1 MTNTR
6 VAELINQNNFIDI
19 LKNELYSLI
28 DEELAK
34 DIEMDCDLIDELV
47 NAIEALEQ
55 CEDENPAV
63 VLPLIFAD
71 GTILSKRIRN
81 KVNGKKTLV
90 RITALAAAFAMIIS
104 GANQI
109 PTTEGKSVLVY
120 AVDEILEGIG
130 EIFGIKNLL
139 EKDETPVIPEIEE
152 TTTIPQDVE
161 EEIIEQNNSTTTDVQ
176 SRMISLNLIT
186 YSNFKTSYLWKEE
199 LDLTGLKVVAVYS
212 DDTEKTIPVSDCEIS
227 GFNSLKIGEQ
237 TITVKYKGLSAQ
249 FKVTVSKTEQNNEA
263 TRKITN
269 IECKAGEKDI
279 VVPKGTENPALAKK
293 VEYRYVYSDGT
304 FSPWTV
310 CKDAELISKYD
321 SQLIDI
327 PQTLTYQTP
336 NGMTF
341 TINVIVY
348 DNTVPEEKTVKKLE
362 VYKAPTGMKH
372 YASNYDQYYM
382 YVDDK
387 CDFSEFKIKVYFSD
401 NTTET
406 KTLGDSEIKTFGTM
420 STERPSSYSGY
431 TITFAYGDVTTT
443 FKYDVIIKSKIHSY
457 SINDRIWQTYYISN
471 APEEFPMTNVVSA
484 RMNDANQDVYLDV
497 EVKGYD
503 PNKLGFIELELYYEG
518 EYLCDY
524 VGGYI
529 YGDTGYAVIERPITD
544 GIANAPLN
552 FRPYVVVAKC
562 VGDGKFETYAD
573 IKYEIDDNPINDPTV
588 NLSSGTDS
596 ELQAMGITSF
606 SCVCVDSSTV
616 TYRISADDYITEFG
630 THEAKVYLYNV
641 EPVYGK
647 YNYVERWE
655 RTDIAEDLSYTIT
668 IKEKPSYYQV
678 EAPKNLKINIQ
689 DIYSEFY
696 DKLHVYAY
704 YKDGRKEEI
713 FDYNVKR
720 YLPSR
725 PTTSACLPVY
735 VTYPNGNGLTVK
747 LCVYSEGYEDSFFIN
762 LEDTRK
768 EYDNY
773 YSVGTAKPSVQID
786 FASAE
791 QSQIDYV
798 STTSIS
804 SYDIKKWDIEGWDTS
819 TPGEKEAT
827 IIYHS
832 PIGDLKATYK
842 YFVIPEYLSR
852 TCTVVFNDENAGFD
866 RRYGLIDGTYKVF
879 HTDKVGRT
887 YEITDYTV
895 TYPTSTTGYGKP
907 IISYWNP
914 DPNVNSDS
922 SNPSMDGYYPE
933 MKIVG
938 DCANLK
944 AETLENGD
952 IKITLDCLIYPE
964 NGSMRFKVGYP
975 AEKGS
980 SGGSKMEY
988 IYSET
993 PEIIISPDMIRPD
1006 FTTTFFYVYADIVDD
1021 ETGKE
1026 YRTFSGEIKSY
1037 PLNR

>member
-1 MTNTR
+1 MTNIR
-6 VAELINQNNFIDI
+6 VAELINQNSFVSI
-19 LKNELYSLI
+19 LKNELYALI
-28 DEELAK
+28 DEEIAK
-34 DIEMDCDLIDELV
+34 DTEMDCDLIDELV

-90 RITALAAAFAMIIS
+90 RITAIAAAFAMILS

-130 EIFGIKNLL
+130 EIFGIEKLL
-139 EKDETPVIPEIEE
+139 EKEETPVTPEIEE
-152 TTTIPQDVE
+152 STTIPEKVE
-161 EEIIEQNNSTTTDVQ
+161 EEIKEQSKEPIATAPEIV
-176 SRMISLNLIT
+176 SIGLIT
-186 YSNFKTSYLWKEE
+186 YGSFKSSYLWKEE

-212 DDTEKTIPVSDCEIS
+212 DDTEKVIPVSDCEIS
-227 GFNSLKIGEQ
+227 GFNSLKLGEQ
-237 TITVKYKGLSAQ
+237 IVTVKYKGVSAF

-269 IECKAGEKDI
+269 IECKTTGKDI
-279 VVPKGTENPALAKK
+279 IVPKGTENPALAEK

-310 CKDAELISKYD
+310 CKDAELISEYN
-321 SQLIDI
+321 SELIDT
-327 PQTLTYQTP
+327 PQALTYRTP
-336 NGMTF
+336 DGWEF
-341 TINVIVY
+341 TVNVIVY
-348 DNTVPEEKTVKKLE
+348 DNTVVEEKTVTKLE
-362 VYKAPTGMKH
+362 VYKMPQAMKY
-372 YASNYDQYYM
+372 YASNHDQYYM
-382 YVDDK
+382 YVDEE
-387 CDFSEFKIKVYFSD
+387 CDFSQFEIKVYFD
-401 NTTET
+401 DRTT
-406 KTLGDSEIKTFGTM
+406 EIKTLADGEIQSFGTM

-431 TITFAYGDVTTT
+431 SITFAYGDITTT
-443 FKYDVIIKSKIHSY
+443 FKYNVIIKSEIHSF
-457 SINDRIWQTYYISN
+457 SINERIWQTYYIN
-471 APEEFPMTNVVSA
+471 EAPEEFPINNVVIA
-484 RMNDANQDVYLDV
+484 RMNDSNEDVYLDV
-497 EVKGYD
+497 EVRGYD
-503 PNKLGFIELELYYEG
+503 PTKLGFIELELYYEG
-518 EYLCDY
+518 EKLCDY

-529 YGDTGYAVIERPITD
+529 YGDTGYAVIDRPITD
-544 GIANAPLN
+544 GVANAPLK
-552 FRPYVVVAKC
+552 FCPYVIVAKC
-562 VGDGKFETYAD
+562 VGEGKFETYGD
-573 IKYEIDDNPINDPTV
+573 IKYELDDNPINDPTV
-588 NLSSGTDS
+588 NLSSGTDM
-596 ELQAMGITSF
+596 ELRAMGITSF
-606 SCVCVDSSTV
+606 SCVCVDYSV
-616 TYRISADDYITEFG
+616 VEYRVSADDYITEFG
-630 THEAKVYLYNV
+630 THEAKVYLYNI

-655 RTDIAEDLSYTIT
+655 RTGIAEDLSYTIT

-713 FDYNVKR
+713 FDYDITR

-725 PTTSACLPVY
+725 PTTSACLPVR
-735 VTYPNGNGLTVK
+735 VIYPNGNGLTVK
-747 LCVYSEGYEDSFFIN
+747 LCAYSEGYEDSFFIN
-762 LEDTRK
+762 LKDTRI

-791 QSQIDYV
+791 QSQIEYV
-798 STTSIS
+798 TTNSNS
-804 SYDIKKWDIEGWDTS
+804 SYDTVKWDIEGWDTS

-842 YFVIPEYLSR
+842 YVVIPEYLER
-852 TCTVVFNDENAGFD
+852 TCSIVFNDENAGYD
-866 RRYGLIDGTYKVF
+866 KRYGLIDGTYKVF

-887 YEITDYTV
+887 YEITDYTI
-895 TYPTSTTGYGKP
+895 TYPTNVTGYGTPK
-907 IISYWNP
+907 ISYWNP
-914 DPNVNSDS
+914 DPRVYSDS
-922 SNPSMDGYYPE
+922 SNPRMDTYYPT
-933 MKIVG
+933 MKMVG
-938 DCANLK
+938 ECANLK

-1006 FTTTFFYVYADIVDD
+1006 FTTTFFYVYADIIDD

>member
-6 VAELINQNNFIDI
+6 VAELINQNNFVNI
-19 LKNELYSLI
+19 LKNELYALI

-34 DIEMDCDLIDELV
+34 DTEMDCDLVDELV
-47 NAIEALEQ
+47 NAIETLEQ
-55 CEDENPAV
+55 CEDENLAV
-63 VLPLIFAD
+63 VFPLIFAD

-81 KVNGKKTLV
+81 KVNGKKVLI
-90 RITALAAAFAMIIS
+90 RITALAAAFAMILS

-109 PTTEGKSVLVY
+109 PTKEGKSVLVY
-120 AVDEILEGIG
+120 AVDEFLEGIG
-130 EIFGIKNLL
+130 EIFGIESLL
-139 EKDETPVIPEIEE
+139 EKEETPITPEIEE
-152 TTTIPQDVE
+152 STTLE
-161 EEIIEQNNSTTTDVQ
+161 EEFQEQNNNETPETKIQMV
-176 SRMISLNLIT
+176 SLNLIT
-186 YSNFKTSYLWKEE
+186 YGKFKTSYLWKEE

-212 DDTEKTIPVSDCEIS
+212 DDTEKTIPVSDCEFS
-227 GFNSLKIGEQ
+227 GFNSLKLGEQ
-237 TITVKYKGLSAQ
+237 LVTVKYNGFSAY
-249 FKVTVSKTEQNNEA
+249 FKVTVSKTEQNNEE

-269 IECKAGEKDI
+269 IECNVTGKDVI
-279 VVPKGTENPALAKK
+279 VPKGTENPAVFKNVK
-293 VEYRYVYSDGT
+293 YRYVYSDGT
-304 FSPWTV
+304 FSPWTL
-310 CKDAELISKYD
+310 CKDTTLASGYD
-321 SQLIDI
+321 SELLDTA
-327 PQTLTYQTP
+327 QTVTYQAP

-348 DNTVPEEKTVKKLE
+348 DNTVPEEKEVTKLE
-362 VYKAPTGMKH
+362 VYKRPQAMKY
-372 YASNYDQYYM
+372 YASNHDKYYL
-382 YVDDK
+382 YVDSD
-387 CDFSEFKIKVYFSD
+387 CNFSEFQIKVYYD
-401 NTTET
+401 DRTNEV
-406 KTLGDSEIKTFGTM
+406 KTLGDGEIQAFGTM

-443 FKYDVIIKSKIHSY
+443 FKYDVIIKPEIHSY
-457 SINDRIWQTYYISN
+457 SVNERIWQTYYVN
-471 APEEFPMTNVVSA
+471 DAPEEFPMTNVVRA
-484 RMNDANQDVYLDV
+484 RMNDSNEDVYLDV
-497 EVKGYD
+497 EIKGYD
-503 PNKLGFIELELYYEG
+503 PNKIGFVELELYYEG

-529 YGDTGYAVIERPITD
+529 YGDTGFAVINRPITD
-544 GIANAPLN
+544 GVANAPLK
-552 FRPYVVVAKC
+552 FKPYVTVAKC
-562 VGDGKFETYAD
+562 VGDGKFETYGD
-573 IKYEIDDNPINDPTV
+573 IKYEIDDNPINDPSV
-588 NLSSGTDS
+588 NFESGTAG
-596 ELQAMGITSF
+596 ELKAMGITSYR
-606 SCVCVDSSTV
+606 CTCIDSSTV
-616 TYRISADDYITEFG
+616 EYRVSADEYITEFG

-678 EAPKNLKINIQ
+678 EAPRGLKINIQ

-713 FDYNVKR
+713 FDYSVTR

-725 PTTSACLPVY
+725 PTTSAYLPIY
-735 VTYPNGNGLTVK
+735 VAYPNGNGLTVK
-747 LCVYSEGYEDSFFIN
+747 LFVYSEGYEDSFFIN
-762 LEDTRK
+762 LTDTRK

-798 STTSIS
+798 STNSNS
-804 SYDIKKWDIEGWDTS
+804 SYDIKEWDIEGWDTS

-832 PIGDLKATYK
+832 PIGDLKTTYK
-842 YFVIPEYLSR
+842 YVVIPEYLAR
-852 TCTVVFNDENAGFD
+852 TCTIVFNDENTGYD

-907 IISYWNP
+907 KISYWNP
-914 DPNVNSDS
+914 DPRVNSDS
-922 SNPSMDGYYPE
+922 SNPSMDTYYPV

-952 IKITLDCLIYPE
+952 IKITLDCLLYPE
-964 NGSMRFKVGYP
+964 NGTMRFRVGYP
-975 AEKGS
+975 AEKS
-980 SGGSKMEY
+980 NYGGTAYKY
-988 IYSET
+988 IDSQT
-993 PEIIISPDMIRPD
+993 PEIIISPDMLRPD
-1006 FTTTFFYVYADIVDD
+1006 FNKATFYVYADIIDD

-1026 YRTFSGEIKSY
+1026 YRTYSGEIKSY
-1037 PLNR
+1037 PLNK

>member
-1 MTNTR
+1 MTNSKIC
-6 VAELINQNNFIDI
+6 ELISENNFKSM
-19 LKNELYSLI
+19 LTNELYALI

-34 DIEMDCDLIDELV
+34 GDEMDCELIDELV
-47 NAIEALEQ
+47 LAIESLEQ
-55 CEDENPAV
+55 AEDENKGI
-63 VLPLIFAD
+63 IFPIIFGDAS
-71 GTILSKRIRN
+71 GFSKRVIN
-81 KVNGKKTLV
+81 KVNNRNRLMQLTAWAAVIAILCSSANELLLRSENTTLV
-90 RITALAAAFAMIIS
+90 NELSKMVQKVGQFLTSTFDNNS
-104 GANQI
+104 D
-109 PTTEGKSVLVY
+109 K
-120 AVDEILEGIG
+120 
-130 EIFGIKNLL
+130 
-139 EKDETPVIPEIEE
+139 EE
-152 TTTIPQDVE
+152 TTTSPAIDDETTTLPADDE
-161 EEIIEQNNSTTTDVQ
+161 IEQPEEVTLMSIELVVGD
-176 SRMISLNLIT
+176 
-186 YSNFKTSYLWKEE
+186 NFKRSYLWQEK
-199 LDLTGLKVVAVYS
+199 LDLDGLHIVAVYS
-212 DDTEKTIPVSDCEIS
+212 NGARTSVDVKKCKTT
-227 GFNSLKIGEQ
+227 GFDSLKIGEQ
-237 TITVKYKGLSAQ
+237 TVTVEYKGHKAS
-249 FKVTVSKTEQNNEA
+249 FKVNVSRTEQNDEA
-263 TRKITN
+263 TRTITN
-269 IECKAGEKDI
+269 IECSATGKDI
-279 VVPKGTENPALAKK
+279 VVPKGTENPAVTKNVK
-293 VEYRYVYSDGT
+293 YRYVYSDGT
-304 FSPWTV
+304 FSPWIS
-310 CKDAELISKYD
+310 CEDATLIGEYD
-321 SQLIDI
+321 SNLLDTA
-327 PQTLTYQTP
+327 QTVTYNAP

-348 DNTVPEEKTVKKLE
+348 DNTVPEEKSITKLE
-362 VYKAPTGMKH
+362 VYKMPQAMKY
-372 YASNYDQYYM
+372 YASNHDKYYL
-382 YVDDK
+382 YVDND
-387 CDFSEFKIKVYFSD
+387 CDFSEFQIKVYYD
-401 NTTET
+401 DRTTEI
-406 KTLGDSEIKTFGTM
+406 KTLGDGEIQAFGTM

-443 FKYDVIIKSKIHSY
+443 FKYDVIIKSEIHSY
-457 SINDRIWQTYYISN
+457 TINERIWQTYYVN
-471 APEEFPMTNVVSA
+471 DAPEEFPIANIVSA
-484 RMNDANQDVYLDV
+484 RMNDSNQDVYLDV

-518 EYLCDY
+518 EKLCDY

-529 YGDTGYAVIERPITD
+529 YGDTGYAVINRPITD
-544 GIANAPLN
+544 GVADAPFK
-552 FRPYVVVAKC
+552 FRPYVTVAKC
-562 VGDGKFETYAD
+562 VGNGKFETYGD
-573 IKYEIDDNPINDPTV
+573 IKYELDDNPINDPTV
-588 NLSSGTDS
+588 NLSSGTDM
-596 ELQAMGITSF
+596 ELRAMGI
-606 SCVCVDSSTV
+606 CVCVDYSV
-616 TYRISADDYITEFG
+616 VEYRVSADDYITEFG
-630 THEAKVYLYNV
+630 THEAKVYLYNI

-655 RTDIAEDLSYTIT
+655 RTGIAEDLSYTIT

-713 FDYNVKR
+713 FDYDITR

-725 PTTSACLPVY
+725 PTTSACLPVR
-735 VTYPNGNGLTVK
+735 VIYPNGNGLTVK
-747 LCVYSEGYEDSFFIN
+747 LCAYSEGYEDSFFIN
-762 LEDTRK
+762 LKDTRI

-798 STTSIS
+798 STNSNS
-804 SYDIKKWDIEGWDTS
+804 SYDIEEWDIDGWDTS

-842 YFVIPEYLSR
+842 YVVIPKYLER
-852 TCTVVFNDENAGFD
+852 TCSIVFNNENAGYD
-866 RRYGLIDGTYKVF
+866 KRYGLIDGTYKVF

-887 YEITDYTV
+887 YEITDYTI
-895 TYPTSTTGYGKP
+895 TYPTNVTGYGTPK
-907 IISYWNP
+907 ISYWNP
-914 DPNVNSDS
+914 DPRVYSNS
-922 SNPSMDGYYPE
+922 SNPRMDTYYPT
-933 MKIVG
+933 MKMVG
-938 DCANLK
+938 ECANLK

-993 PEIIISPDMIRPD
+993 PVIIISPDMIRPD